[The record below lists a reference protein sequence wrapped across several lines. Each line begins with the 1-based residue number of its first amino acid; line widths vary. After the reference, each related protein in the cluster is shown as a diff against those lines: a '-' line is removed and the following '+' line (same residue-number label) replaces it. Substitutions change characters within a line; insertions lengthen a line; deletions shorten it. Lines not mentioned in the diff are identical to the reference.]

1 MYATSVGLVLS
12 GYRSLDDRVT
22 RYTES
27 KNVET
32 RTNEQRIPTPNKQS
46 TSTGGGDFFKKILD
60 RTKGLLIDD
69 FDDKQ
74 NY

>member
-1 MYATSVGLVLS
+1 VLS
-12 GYRSLDDRVT
+12 GYRSLDDRMT
-22 RYTES
+22 RYTEAQ
-27 KNVET
+27 NQHHEG
-32 RTNEQRIPTPNKQS
+32 RTNEQRPANPKQS
-46 TSTGGGDFFKKILD
+46 SGGGDFFKKIID

>member
-12 GYRSLDDRVT
+12 GYRSLDDRMT
-22 RYTES
+22 RYTETRHTES
-27 KNVET
+27 
-32 RTNEQRIPTPNKQS
+32 RTNEQRVVPNKQNNS
-46 TSTGGGDFFKKILD
+46 SGGDFFKKILD